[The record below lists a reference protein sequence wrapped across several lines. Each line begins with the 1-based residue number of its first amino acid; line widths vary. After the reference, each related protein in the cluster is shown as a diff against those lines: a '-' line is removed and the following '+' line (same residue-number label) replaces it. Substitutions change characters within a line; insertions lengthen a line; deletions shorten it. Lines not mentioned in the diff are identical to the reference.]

1 MFDQEKPSKSENK
14 REMHALQK
22 MGEALV
28 LLNANQ
34 LASLDLPRDLLI
46 AIELGKTITSDKAK
60 RRQHQFIG
68 RLMRT
73 IDEDVLMRIK
83 RIIK

>member
-1 MFDQEKPSKSENK
+1 MTEYEKPSKSENK

-34 LASLDLPRDLLI
+34 LDSLNLPRDLLI
-46 AIELGKTITSDKAK
+46 AVQEGKNISSDKAK

-68 RLMRT
+68 KLMRG
-73 IDEDVLMRIK
+73 IDEETLNRIK

>member
-1 MFDQEKPSKSENK
+1 MYEHEKPSKSENK

-34 LASLDLPRDLLI
+34 LNSLDLPRDLLI

-68 RLMRT
+68 KLMRG
-73 IDEDVLMRIK
+73 IDEETLNRIK
-83 RIIK
+83 RMIK